1 MCYTKNQ
8 NRINNGRKEEGILF
22 IKEIVSLLPKYLK
35 DPHKASSGWLIQI
48 TLTRSIHCSTYSVIV
63 HCTVEYS
70 TLEYSTVQYS
80 TIQYSTV
87 QYIRVQ

>member
-48 TLTRSIHCSTYSVIV
+48 TLTRSIHCLLTAALIQLLY
-63 HCTVEYS
+63 
-70 TLEYSTVQYS
+70 TVQ
-80 TIQYSTV
+80 
-87 QYIRVQ
+87 